1 MIPAFLNPKSV
12 LRALE
17 QIDREIPSAKASRVE
32 ISRLTMVVLLSVV
45 VALLMLNYLK
55 NSSSLSALLVALAT
69 WQDAPPGLWLERL
82 QNSGFE
88 LLWRYTWW
96 SFWHVVSYVLIPF
109 LVIRFFLRRPLA
121 EFGWRWGET
130 HKHWKGYGYLL
141 APILLLV
148 VFAST
153 RQDFVEHYP
162 FYKDAGRSWFDF
174 LAWECLYL
182 TQFACLEFF
191 FRGYIIQTLRP
202 HYGSAAIWIMVVPY
216 VMIHFT
222 KPWLEA
228 TGAIFFGLLLG
239 LLALRSRSIWG
250 GFCVH
255 AGVAVSMD
263 IAALIQQQRVPTQWW
278 PF

>member
-1 MIPAFLNPKSV
+1 MTPAFLNPKSV
-12 LRALE
+12 FRALE
-17 QIDREIPSAKASRVE
+17 QIDRETPASTASRAE
-32 ISRLTMVVLLSVV
+32 TSRLTLVVLLSVA

-55 NSSSLSALLVALAT
+55 NSSSLLALLVALAT
-69 WQDAPPGLWLERL
+69 WQDAPSGLWLERM

-88 LLWRYTWW
+88 RLWRYSWW
-96 SFWHVVSYVLIPF
+96 SFWHVICYVLIPY
-109 LVIRFFLRRPLA
+109 LVIRFFLRRPMR

-130 HKHWKGYGYLL
+130 HYHWRGYGYLL

-148 VFAST
+148 VFAGT

-162 FYKDAGRSWFDF
+162 FYRDAGRSWFDF

-182 TQFACLEFF
+182 AQFACLEFF
-191 FRGYIIQTLRP
+191 FRGYMLQSLRP

-216 VMIHFT
+216 VMIHFS

-228 TGAIFFGLLLG
+228 TGAIFFGLFLG

-263 IAALIQQQRVPTQWW
+263 IAALIQQQRMPTQWW